1 MYDFITD
8 LIGTLPDEFT
18 FIYAIL
24 TLALSLL
31 LIRFLFELFYIP
43 LKLIERK

>member
-1 MYDFITD
+1 MYDFVTD
-8 LIGTLPDEFT
+8 LIGDLPAEFT

-24 TLALSLL
+24 TLVMSLL
-31 LIRFLFELFYIP
+31 LVRFLFELFYIP